1 MKKMG
6 MKKFGKSGG
15 GKSSMKSK
23 LIDSPANVSV
33 GKGMKK
39 GM

>member
-1 MKKMG
+1 MKKMA
-6 MKKFGKSGG
+6 MKKMGKSGG
-15 GKSSMKSK
+15 GKSGMKSK

-33 GKGMKK
+33 GKMKK